1 MNAEDK
7 LKNLFKDIFQVDE
20 SDFRDDLKPG
30 TVKEWDSV
38 SHLVLFTALEEE
50 FDIQIRSEELIELT
64 TVGKIRDLLSSRGI
78 E

>member
-7 LKNLFKDIFQVDE
+7 LKSLFKDIFQVDE

-38 SHLVLFTALEEE
+38 SYLVLFTALEDE

-64 TVGKIRDLLSSRGI
+64 TVGKIRELLKSRGI

>member
-7 LKNLFKDIFQVDE
+7 LKSLFKDIFQVDE

-38 SHLVLFTALEEE
+38 SHLVLFTALEDE

-64 TVGKIRDLLSSRGI
+64 TVGKIRELLKSRGI